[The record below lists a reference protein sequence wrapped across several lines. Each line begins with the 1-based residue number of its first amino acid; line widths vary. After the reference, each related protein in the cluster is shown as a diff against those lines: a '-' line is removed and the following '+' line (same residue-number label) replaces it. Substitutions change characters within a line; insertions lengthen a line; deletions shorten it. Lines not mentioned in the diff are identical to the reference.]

1 MPYRRLLAPVLV
13 SLALLGAACAAEEAD
28 PAPPP
33 EAAPTTG
40 QEQEAVEPSESDAA
54 PTTTEDQPTVTTVEA
69 EAAPD
74 VAPTAEVEA
83 SPAIEEAPEVE
94 PDTAPEPGPEA
105 TPEPDTA
112 PDAEVTPES
121 EPEAEPEATPESE
134 PEAEP
139 EVTPESEPEAEP
151 EVTPESEPEAEPEVT
166 PESEPEAEPE
176 VTPESEPEAEPE
188 VTPEPDT
195 APDAEVTPESE
206 PEAEPVERP
215 SGTADSDRAALVA
228 LYNAMNGPN
237 WPNSANWLTAAP
249 LNEWFGVITDS
260 STGRVIHLTL
270 PYNNLRG
277 QLPPEL
283 GDLTALEEL
292 NFLGNFITDDDLPA
306 LSYLPSLRR
315 LFLSQNFISDV
326 SALSSLT
333 RLEILDLFDNGIS
346 DIAPLLNLPNLRH
359 LSIEYNSLTARSFE
373 EHIPDLIARDIG
385 VNFSRPATV
394 GEDFT
399 VEDGPQVYNDNVFI
413 LPVEPFEPG
422 EPVPQT
428 DHAASFY
435 EHFEDEF
442 DFLMFVAL
450 NRVSLGTSNAAWY
463 TAVTNDVQG
472 IGSAI
477 ISESDRWGSAGK
489 LQGVILFTAV
499 HEFSLASHELMH
511 RWGAFI
517 LPGEVS
523 DGAHWLG
530 ISDAYGVLGWDVAV
544 PFDEIVEIG
553 ENTYS
558 ATSPPAVE
566 SLAQTFGPLELYL
579 AGFIPPEEVP
589 EFWVAPDAEWVE
601 WFRTFTTSEIR
612 RYTIDDVI
620 AAHGKRVP
628 EAAAAQREFRAATI
642 LLITEDHPA
651 SKDIVDV
658 LSRDVAS
665 YSFHQETGGR
675 ASIIMDG
682 LSQFLKD
689 GE

>member
-94 PDTAPEPGPEA
+94 PDTAPEP
-105 TPEPDTA
+105 EPDTA
-112 PDAEVTPES
+112 PDA
-121 EPEAEPEATPESE
+121 
-134 PEAEP
+134 
-139 EVTPESEPEAEP
+139 
-151 EVTPESEPEAEPEVT
+151 EVT

-195 APDAEVTPESE
+195 APDVEVTPESEPEAEPEVTAEPDTAPDVEVTPESE

-292 NFLGNFITDDDLPA
+292 NFPGNFITDDDLPA

-315 LFLSQNFISDV
+315 LFLFHNFISDV

-413 LPVEPFEPG
+413 LPVEPLEPG

-511 RWGAFI
+511 RWGAYI

-523 DGAHWLG
+523 DG
-530 ISDAYGVLGWDVAV
+530 
-544 PFDEIVEIG
+544 
-553 ENTYS
+553 
-558 ATSPPAVE
+558 SPLVGNFRCLWR
-566 SLAQTFGPLELYL
+566 S
-579 AGFIPPEEVP
+579 
-589 EFWVAPDAEWVE
+589 WVGCCGTV
-601 WFRTFTTSEIR
+601 R
-612 RYTIDDVI
+612 
-620 AAHGKRVP
+620 
-628 EAAAAQREFRAATI
+628 
-642 LLITEDHPA
+642 
-651 SKDIVDV
+651 
-658 LSRDVAS
+658 
-665 YSFHQETGGR
+665 
-675 ASIIMDG
+675 
-682 LSQFLKD
+682 
-689 GE
+689 

>member
-1 MPYRRLLAPVLV
+1 MPQRRPTH
-13 SLALLGAACAAEEAD
+13 
-28 PAPPP
+28 PPP
-33 EAAPTTG
+33 EAAPTTA
-40 QEQEAVEPSESDAA
+40 QEQEAVEPSEFDAA
-54 PTTTEDQPTVTTVEA
+54 PTTTEDQPIVTTVEA

-94 PDTAPEPGPEA
+94 PDTAPEPEPEATPEPDTAPEPEVTPESEPEAEPEVTPESESEAEPEVTPESESEAESEVTPESEPEAEPEA

-121 EPEAEPEATPESE
+121 EPEAEF
-134 PEAEP
+134 
-139 EVTPESEPEAEP
+139 
-151 EVTPESEPEAEPEVT
+151 
-166 PESEPEAEPE
+166 
-176 VTPESEPEAEPE
+176 
-188 VTPEPDT
+188 
-195 APDAEVTPESE
+195 
-206 PEAEPVERP
+206 VERP
-215 SGTADSDRAALVA
+215 SGTADESRACAA
-228 LYNAMNGPN
+228 AN

-292 NFLGNFITDDDLPA
+292 NFPGNFITDDDLPA

-315 LFLSQNFISDV
+315 LFLFHNFISDV

-359 LSIEYNSLTARSFE
+359 LSIEHNSLTARSIE

-385 VNFSRPATV
+385 VNFSGPATV

-413 LPVEPFEPG
+413 LPVEPLEPG

-511 RWGAFI
+511 RWGAYI

-523 DGAHWLG
+523 DGSHWLG